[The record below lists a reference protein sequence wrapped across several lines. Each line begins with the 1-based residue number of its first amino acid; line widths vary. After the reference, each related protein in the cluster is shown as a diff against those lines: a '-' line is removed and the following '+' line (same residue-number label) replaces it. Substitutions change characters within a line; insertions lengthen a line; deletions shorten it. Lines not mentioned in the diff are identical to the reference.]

1 MGASIQQQEGPMAGI
16 NVTPLVDVVLVL
28 LIVLMVTANFL
39 ASQSIPLDLP
49 KGASGEE
56 VGTTLAVT
64 VDKEGALYIDGRPAS
79 DDGLHQA
86 ARAAIGK
93 DANARAIIAAD
104 GRNTHA
110 RVVKVMDILREEK
123 IVRFAIQVEPEK
135 AGQ

>member
-1 MGASIQQQEGPMAGI
+1 MAGAIHGEEGPLAGI

-49 KGASGEE
+49 K
-56 VGTTLAVT
+56 AV
-64 VDKEGALYIDGRPAS
+64 V
-79 DDGLHQA
+79 
-86 ARAAIGK
+86 
-93 DANARAIIAAD
+93 AAD

-123 IVRFAIQVEPEK
+123 IVHFAD
-135 AGQ
+135 